1 MLGVEKRGLG
11 ELCLAGKII
20 MLLFAFYVNVCSF
33 QTDTVDHCWC
43 ATLPMKVLILLLQM
57 ESVNPHCSLLG

>member
-1 MLGVEKRGLG
+1 MLGVERRGLG
-11 ELCLAGKII
+11 EMCLAGKII
-20 MLLFAFYVNVCSF
+20 ILLFAFYVNVCSF

-57 ESVNPHCSLLG
+57 ESVNPHYLLLG